1 MKRVRVSTQVFD
13 VLWEI
18 QVGPSVI
25 PGFMANLIFHSI
37 PSCSSAFPIIQV
49 VNRHCG
55 KISIKLWKCSTR
67 MSHLSAPQPWRK
79 LFFLLRGLTSLPLES
94 LNTGKWHVV
103 WVTKI
108 FLLLCV
114 CFLDSFSCCKARALT
129 KINCSKCVFR
139 LRDILHKISRGQGKP
154 MQWGNQKLFKLL
166 ELSLSQS
173 LSSIRQDCQS

>member
-114 CFLDSFSCCKARALT
+114 CFLDWLKHFPATSLMLLQWKKKKTGKMCFPLEVKLPLSPVIKAPTSL
-129 KINCSKCVFR
+129 
-139 LRDILHKISRGQGKP
+139 GKSYEP
-154 MQWGNQKLFKLL
+154 
-166 ELSLSQS
+166 
-173 LSSIRQDCQS
+173 